1 MFRLL
6 TAKMFFEDPE
16 AFGFNVPAEEIYP
29 PLSISK
35 TVTVSEPIPD
45 LVEFAINNKTTYAAL
60 KEANLWLR
68 DDKLLNKA
76 GKTYTIIIPA
86 RMK

>member
-1 MFRLL
+1 M
-6 TAKMFFEDPE
+6 T
-16 AFGFNVPAEEIYP
+16 GYP
-29 PLSISK
+29 VFYTVK

-68 DDKLLNKA
+68 DTLLTNKA
-76 GKTYTIIIPA
+76 GKQYKIVIP
-86 RMK
+86 